1 MDGSRFDAWTR
12 RGFGLSVA
20 AGGLTGA
27 LSRATLFDHAEARK
41 RGRKKKKKKRG
52 DPLSECARL
61 CGSACFF
68 CFKHEGGTV
77 VCGNGSS
84 AACDVPC
91 TSTDDCGLTSPQ
103 RYCVSSSEDRATGA
117 VTDVCTGGGGHC
129 AEIGHC
135 VI

>member
-1 MDGSRFDAWTR
+1 MDGSRFDAMTR
-12 RGFGLSVA
+12 RGFGRSVA
-20 AGGLTGA
+20 AGGLAGSLA
-27 LSRATLFDHAEARK
+27 SAALFDRAEARK
-41 RGRKKKKKKRG
+41 RGRKNKKKRG
-52 DPLSECARL
+52 NPLSACARL
-61 CGSACFF
+61 CGTACFS

-84 AACDVPC
+84 TACDVPC

-117 VTDVCTGGGGHC
+117 VSEGCTGGGGHC
-129 AEIGHC
+129 AVITNC